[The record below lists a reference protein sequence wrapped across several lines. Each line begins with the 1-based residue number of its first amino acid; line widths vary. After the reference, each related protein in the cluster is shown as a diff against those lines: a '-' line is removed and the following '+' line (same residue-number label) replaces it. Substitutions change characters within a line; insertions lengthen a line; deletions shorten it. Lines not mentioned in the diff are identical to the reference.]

1 MRLATVSALLVC
13 VHAICDGQHADV
25 TLVCNSACQY
35 QAQQTSSG
43 CGLLW
48 DQPCYQCC
56 WTTCLS
62 YTIEGGACGTNNF
75 GTQEYEDCALGG
87 SCLVGHCPFAPPSGG
102 GGGDGGGGG
111 GYNYDGDDGG
121 GGGLGA
127 GPIAGITVG
136 SLVGVVLLAVLVRC
150 LCKANRSHT
159 EHLTELAPPA
169 IK

>member
-1 MRLATVSALLVC
+1 MRLATVPALFVC
-13 VHAICDGQHADV
+13 IHAICDGQHADV

-48 DQPCYQCC
+48 EDPCYQCC

-62 YTIEGGACGTNNF
+62 NTIEGGSCGTNNF

-102 GGGDGGGGG
+102 DGGD
-111 GYNYDGDDGG
+111 DGDDD
-121 GGGLGA
+121 GGLGG
-127 GPIAGITVG
+127 GPITGITIG
-136 SLVGVVLLAVLVRC
+136 SLVGVALLAAFVRR
-150 LCKANRSHT
+150 LCKAGRSHT
-159 EHLTELAPPA
+159 EHLTELTPPA

>member
-56 WTTCLS
+56 WETCLS
-62 YTIEGGACGTNNF
+62 YTIEGGACGTDTF

-87 SCLVGHCPFAPPSGG
+87 SCLVGHCPFTPPSGG
-102 GGGDGGGGG
+102 GGD
-111 GYNYDGDDGG
+111 DDGG
-121 GGGLGA
+121 LGGG
-127 GPIAGITVG
+127 PITGITVG
-136 SLVGVVLLAVLVRC
+136 SLVGVALLAAFVRC
-150 LCKANRSHT
+150 ICKASRAHT
-159 EHLTELAPPA
+159 EHLTELAPPT